1 MLRLM
6 LEHELDRPFPDF
18 RVVSWFLA
26 HDSML
31 SVDEVSEL
39 ATDRLWCP
47 ETSPAIDPL
56 PARLIPTSW
65 LPGIDHLDAA
75 SLEVG
80 NVSGGY
86 TRTR

>member
-1 MLRLM
+1 M
-6 LEHELDRPFPDF
+6 LEHELDCPFPDF
-18 RVVSWFLA
+18 PGVSRFFA
-26 HDSML
+26 HDSKL
-31 SVDEVSEL
+31 SNSGVSEL
-39 ATDRLWCP
+39 VADRLWCQ

-56 PARLIPTSW
+56 PARLMPTSW
-65 LPGIDHLDAA
+65 LPGIDHFDAA